1 MKDKYI
7 AERLGLCWHEIV
19 FDPTGE
25 PEFPNCK
32 HCGREDVPWHWEY
45 PEGKC
50 KRIADENPDFSD
62 PAGTVLLLGLMKA
75 KYADDEYEYSQFMYS
90 LDVHGT
96 KPFILKEFID
106 LITTPGAM
114 RDAVYSWLKGKEGM
128 MDDNRRKQAG
138 GRKGR

>member
-50 KRIADENPDFSD
+50 KRIADENPDFST
-62 PAGTVLLLGLMKA
+62 PAGTVLLLGLMMKR
-75 KYADDEYEYSQFMYS
+75 DDWGGDFGFQQIIGGPEYDKI
-90 LDVHGT
+90 DVSYIT
-96 KPFILKEFID
+96 KPGTL
-106 LITTPGAM
+106 
-114 RDAVYSWLKGKEGM
+114 RDAVYEFL
-128 MDDNRRKQAG
+128 R
-138 GRKGR
+138 GREQ